1 MIDLYIRL
9 VEAGK
14 RTLDQ
19 VPEEHRSEVKAKA
32 NVKTTN

>member
-19 VPEEHRSEVKAKA
+19 VPEEHRAEVKAKV
-32 NVKTTN
+32 NVETTN

>member
-14 RTLDQ
+14 RTLEQ
-19 VPEEHRSEVKAKA
+19 VPEEHRAEVKVKA
-32 NVKTTN
+32 NVETTN